1 MGLSSRLR
9 QASHQNPPG
18 REGAGHP
25 EGHTACRN
33 TDLLHGPVLMLT
45 LSPKQV
51 GKDNQ

>member
-25 EGHTACRN
+25 EGHRARRS
-33 TDLLHGPVLMLT
+33 TDLSQGSVLMLT